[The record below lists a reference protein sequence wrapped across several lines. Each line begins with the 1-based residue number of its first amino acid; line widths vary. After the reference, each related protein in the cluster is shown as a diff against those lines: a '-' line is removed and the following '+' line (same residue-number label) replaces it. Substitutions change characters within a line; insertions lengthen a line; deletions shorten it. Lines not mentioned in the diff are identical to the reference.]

1 MDPEGCGGS
10 LIKLNGGH
18 IAALACVVL
27 LSLGPASANAQS
39 VPRVYACKDDRGRAL
54 TSDRPIADCA
64 DRNQQELRKTGGVL
78 RTVGP
83 TYSDLDLAAR
93 QNQAQRAEQAALD
106 RAGERRRER
115 ALLVR
120 YPEARVHDRE
130 RDDALAH
137 IEQAAQVARH
147 YLAALKIDR
156 QRLDEELAFYRGD
169 RTKAPAALRE
179 KFEDN
184 EAGVRAQNKFI
195 QSMEEDRQRLAMRF
209 AKERTQLEPLWQAVA
224 AKR

>member
-1 MDPEGCGGS
+1 M
-10 LIKLNGGH
+10 KLMGARV
-18 IAALACVVL
+18 AALACCVL
-27 LSLGPASANAQS
+27 VSLSSNADAQS
-39 VPRVYACKDDRGRAL
+39 PPLVYACKDAHGRAL

-64 DRNQQELRKTGGVL
+64 DRNQQELRKSGGVL

-83 TYSDLDLAAR
+83 TYSDLELAAR
-93 QNQAQRAEQAALD
+93 QNQDLRAERAALD

-120 YPEARVHDRE
+120 YPDSRVHDRE
-130 RDDALAH
+130 RDDALAN
-137 IEQAAQVARH
+137 IDQTAQVARQ

-156 QRLDEELAFYRGD
+156 QRLDEELEFYRGD
-169 RTKAPAALRE
+169 RAMAPAALRE
-179 KFEDN
+179 KLEEN
-184 EAGVRAQNKFI
+184 EAGVRAQSKFI
-195 QSMEEDRQRLAMRF
+195 QSMEEERHRLALRF

>member
-1 MDPEGCGGS
+1 MDPEICGALMKSIGERA
-10 LIKLNGGH
+10 
-18 IAALACVVL
+18 AALACCVL
-27 LSLGPASANAQS
+27 VSLSSAESDAQS
-39 VPRVYACKDDRGRAL
+39 PPRVYACKDAHGRTL

-83 TYSDLDLAAR
+83 TYSDRDLVAR

-120 YPEARVHDRE
+120 YPDVRIHDRE
-130 RDDALAH
+130 RDEALAQ
-137 IEQAAQVARH
+137 IEQAAQVAKH
-147 YLAALKIDR
+147 YLATLKVDR
-156 QRLDEELAFYRGD
+156 QGLDQELEFYRGD

-179 KFEDN
+179 KFEEN
-184 EAGVRAQNKFI
+184 EAGFRAQSKFI
-195 QSMEEDRQRLAMRF
+195 QSMEEDRQRLALRF